1 MYLKS
6 KFYVHNIF
14 INKYLKKLKMIQKK
28 LKEVISRVSWK
39 KYLPKGEVIIAIN
52 DEYLDFLK
60 VKIQKQ
66 KHWLEQK
73 SLLEIS

>member
-1 MYLKS
+1 
-6 KFYVHNIF
+6 
-14 INKYLKKLKMIQKK
+14 MIQKK

-73 SLLEIS
+73 SLLEI